1 MDGIVAW
8 SSSPGKR
15 DRYLDVCNRIS
26 LCICWPSNQQTK
38 TDEKMMTNHGN
49 MYGPNFTFLG
59 IPACD
64 LDKPETYKGA
74 DVIIVGAPIDS
85 GTSHRSGA
93 KFGPQAIRM
102 GDYLPHDGERPHLA
116 LRIDGLKA
124 LNVFDAG
131 DLLMPPGNLEE
142 SLKVLKA
149 ATEKISRAG
158 AIAVVL
164 GGDHSIASADVA
176 GIAEHRGKGKVSMI
190 HFDAHA
196 DTGDLQFGAL
206 VGHGTPM
213 RRLIDSGYVRGDR
226 FLQLGLRGYWPDDL
240 TLNWMRD
247 QGMRSYEMTEIHH
260 RGLNTV
266 LDESFARLTDGC
278 DGVFL
283 SVDIDV
289 VDPGMAPGTG
299 TPEPGGMTSRELLES
314 VRRICL
320 ELPVV
325 GIDVVEVAPPF
336 DSADITAILAN
347 RVVLEALSAIAKRR
361 SGESYSPTR
370 NLLDR

>member
-1 MDGIVAW
+1 
-8 SSSPGKR
+8 
-15 DRYLDVCNRIS
+15 
-26 LCICWPSNQQTK
+26 
-38 TDEKMMTNHGN
+38 MTNHGN
-49 MYGPNFTFLG
+49 MYGPSFTFLG

-64 LDKPETYKGA
+64 LDDPATYADA
-74 DVIIVGAPIDS
+74 DVIILGAPIDS

-93 KFGPQAIRM
+93 KFGPQAIRG
-102 GDYLPHDGERPHLA
+102 GDYLPHDGQRPHLA
-116 LRIDGLKA
+116 LRTDGLKD
-124 LNVFDAG
+124 LKVVDAG
-131 DLLMPPGNLEE
+131 DLLMLGGDLVASLE
-142 SLKVLKA
+142 VLA
-149 ATEKISRAG
+149 QATEKISRAG
-158 AIAVVL
+158 KIPVIL

-176 GIAEHRGKGKVSMI
+176 GIARHRGLGKISMV

-196 DTGDLQFGAL
+196 DTGEDQWGAL

-213 RRLIDSGYVRGDR
+213 RRLIDDGFVRGDR
-226 FLQLGLRGYWPDDL
+226 FLQLGLRGYWPDNT
-240 TLNWMRD
+240 TLAWMRD

-260 RGLNTV
+260 RGLNKL
-266 LDESFARLTDGC
+266 LDESFATLTNEC

-299 TPEPGGMTSRELLES
+299 TPEPGGMTSRELLEA

-320 ELPVV
+320 KLPVV
-325 GIDVVEVAPPF
+325 GIDIVEVAPAF

-361 SGESYSPTR
+361 SGKPYNPTQ

>member
-1 MDGIVAW
+1 MV
-8 SSSPGKR
+8 
-15 DRYLDVCNRIS
+15 
-26 LCICWPSNQQTK
+26 
-38 TDEKMMTNHGN
+38 NHGN
-49 MYGPNFTFLG
+49 MYGPDFTFLG
-59 IPACD
+59 ITRCD
-64 LDKPETYKGA
+64 LDDLSTYADA
-74 DVIIVGAPIDS
+74 DVVIVGAPIDS

-93 KFGPQAIRM
+93 KFGPQAIRG
-102 GDYLPHDGERPHLA
+102 GDYLPHDASRPHLA
-116 LRIDGLKA
+116 LRTDGLKD
-124 LNVFDAG
+124 LKVVDAG
-131 DLLMPPGNLEE
+131 DLMMPGGDLGA
-142 SLKVLKA
+142 SLAVLRQ

-158 AIAVVL
+158 AIPVIL
-164 GGDHSIASADVA
+164 GGDHSVSSADVA
-176 GIAEHRGKGKVSMI
+176 GIANHRGHGKISMI

-196 DTGDLQFGAL
+196 DTGDLHFGAL
-206 VGHGTPM
+206 IGHGTPM
-213 RRLIDSGYVRGDR
+213 RRLIEDGYVRGDR
-226 FLQLGLRGYWPDDL
+226 FLQLGLRGYWPDEV
-240 TLNWMRD
+240 TLAWMRD

-266 LDESFARLTDGC
+266 LDESFATLTDGC

-299 TPEPGGMTSRELLES
+299 TPEPGGMTSRELLEA

-325 GIDVVEVAPPF
+325 GIDVVEVAPAF

-361 SGESYSPTR
+361 NGSSYSPTQ

>member
-1 MDGIVAW
+1 MAN
-8 SSSPGKR
+8 
-15 DRYLDVCNRIS
+15 L
-26 LCICWPSNQQTK
+26 
-38 TDEKMMTNHGN
+38 GN
-49 MYGPNFTFLG
+49 MYGPSFTFLG
-59 IPACD
+59 IPQCD
-64 LDKPETYKGA
+64 LDDPASYA
-74 DVIIVGAPIDS
+74 DAEVIIVGAPIDS

-93 KFGPQAIRM
+93 KFGPQAIR
-102 GDYLPHDGERPHLA
+102 GADYLPHDGERPHLA
-116 LRIDGLKA
+116 LRVDALQSLK
-124 LNVFDAG
+124 VKDAG
-131 DLLMPPGNLEE
+131 DLLMPGGDLVASLE
-142 SLKVLKA
+142 VLRA

-158 AIAVVL
+158 KIPVIL

-176 GIAEHRGKGKVSMI
+176 GIAAHRGLGKISMV

-196 DTGDLQFGAL
+196 DTGEDQFGAL
-206 VGHGTPM
+206 IGHGTPM
-213 RRLIDSGYVRGDR
+213 RRLIESGTVRGDR
-226 FLQLGLRGYWPDDL
+226 FLQLGLRGYWPDNK
-240 TLNWMRD
+240 TLDWMRD

-266 LDESFARLTDGC
+266 LDESFATLTDQC

-325 GIDVVEVAPPF
+325 GIDVVEVAPAF

-361 SGESYSPTR
+361 SGLPYSPTQ

>member
-1 MDGIVAW
+1 
-8 SSSPGKR
+8 
-15 DRYLDVCNRIS
+15 
-26 LCICWPSNQQTK
+26 
-38 TDEKMMTNHGN
+38 MTNHGN
-49 MYGPNFTFLG
+49 LYGPSFTFLG

-64 LDKPETYKGA
+64 LEVPSSYADA
-74 DVIIVGAPIDS
+74 DVIILGAPIDS

-93 KFGPQAIRM
+93 KFGPQAIRG

-116 LRIDGLKA
+116 LRTDGLKD
-124 LNVFDAG
+124 LKVYDAG
-131 DLLMPPGNLEE
+131 DLLMPGGDLVASLE
-142 SLKVLKA
+142 VLA
-149 ATEKISRAG
+149 NATEQISRAG
-158 AIAVVL
+158 IIPVIL

-176 GIAEHRGKGKVSMI
+176 GIAKHRGLGKISMI

-196 DTGDLQFGAL
+196 DTGADQMGAL

-213 RRLIDSGYVRGDR
+213 RRLIDGGFVRGDR
-226 FLQLGLRGYWPDDL
+226 FLQLGLRGYWPDNE

-260 RGLNTV
+260 RGLGPV
-266 LDESFARLTDGC
+266 LDESFATLTNQC

-299 TPEPGGMTSRELLES
+299 TPEPGGMTSRELLEA

-325 GIDVVEVAPPF
+325 GIDVVEVAPAF
-336 DSADITAILAN
+336 DSADITAMLAN

-361 SGESYSPTR
+361 NGTPYSPTQ

>member
-1 MDGIVAW
+1 MAN
-8 SSSPGKR
+8 
-15 DRYLDVCNRIS
+15 L
-26 LCICWPSNQQTK
+26 
-38 TDEKMMTNHGN
+38 GN
-49 MYGPNFTFLG
+49 MYGPDFTFLG
-59 IPACD
+59 IPRCD
-64 LDKPETYKGA
+64 LSDPTSFAGA

-93 KFGPQAIRM
+93 KFGPQAIRG
-102 GDYLPHDGERPHLA
+102 GDYLPHDAMRPHLA
-116 LRIDGLKA
+116 LRVDALQELKI
-124 LNVFDAG
+124 FDAG
-131 DLLMPPGNLEE
+131 DLLMPGGDLEA
-142 SLKVLKA
+142 SLKVLEA
-149 ATEKISRAG
+149 ATEVISRAG

-176 GIAEHRGKGKVSMI
+176 GIAAHLGMGRVSMI

-196 DTGDLQFGAL
+196 DTGESQFGAL

-213 RRLIDSGYVRGDR
+213 RRLIETGAVRGDR
-226 FLQLGLRGYWPDDL
+226 FLQLGLRGYWPDDI
-240 TLNWMRD
+240 TLKWMAE
-247 QGMRSYEMTEIHH
+247 QGMRSYEMSEIHH
-260 RGLNTV
+260 RGMKDV
-266 LDESFARLTDGC
+266 LDESFAVLTDGC

-299 TPEPGGMTSRELLES
+299 TPEPGGMTSRELLEA

-320 ELPVV
+320 ELPIV
-325 GIDVVEVAPPF
+325 GIDIVEVCPPY

-347 RVVLEALSAIAKRR
+347 RVVLEALSAITVRKK
-361 SGESYSPTR
+361 GGSYSPTR

>member
-1 MDGIVAW
+1 
-8 SSSPGKR
+8 
-15 DRYLDVCNRIS
+15 
-26 LCICWPSNQQTK
+26 
-38 TDEKMMTNHGN
+38 MTNHGN
-49 MYGPNFTFLG
+49 LYGPSFTFLG

-64 LDKPETYKGA
+64 LEVPASYADA
-74 DVIIVGAPIDS
+74 DVIILGAPIDS

-93 KFGPQAIRM
+93 KFGPQAIRG

-116 LRIDGLKA
+116 LRTDGLKD
-124 LNVFDAG
+124 LKVYDAG
-131 DLLMPPGNLEE
+131 DLLMPGGDLVASLE
-142 SLKVLKA
+142 VLAK
-149 ATEKISRAG
+149 ATEQISRAG
-158 AIAVVL
+158 IIPVIL

-176 GIAEHRGKGKVSMI
+176 GIAKHRGLGKISMI

-196 DTGDLQFGAL
+196 DTGATQMGAL

-213 RRLIDSGYVRGDR
+213 RRLIDGGFVRGDR
-226 FLQLGLRGYWPDDL
+226 FLQLGLRGYWPDNE

-260 RGLNTV
+260 RGLGPV
-266 LDESFARLTDGC
+266 LDESFATLTNQC

-299 TPEPGGMTSRELLES
+299 TPEPGGMTSRELLEA

-320 ELPVV
+320 ELPIV
-325 GIDVVEVAPPF
+325 GIDVVEVAPAF
-336 DSADITAILAN
+336 DNADITAILAN

-361 SGESYSPTR
+361 SGTPYSPTQ

>member
-1 MDGIVAW
+1 MV
-8 SSSPGKR
+8 
-15 DRYLDVCNRIS
+15 
-26 LCICWPSNQQTK
+26 
-38 TDEKMMTNHGN
+38 NHGN
-49 MYGPNFTFLG
+49 MYGPSFTFLG
-59 IPACD
+59 VAQCD
-64 LDKPETYKGA
+64 LDDPATYA
-74 DVIIVGAPIDS
+74 DADIVIVGAPIDS

-93 KFGPQAIRM
+93 KFGPQAIRG
-102 GDYLPHDGERPHLA
+102 GDYLPHDASRPHLA
-116 LRIDGLKA
+116 LRTDGLKD
-124 LNVFDAG
+124 LTVVDAG
-131 DLLMPPGNLEE
+131 DLMMPGGDLAA
-142 SLKVLKA
+142 SLTVLRE

-158 AIAVVL
+158 AIPVIL

-176 GIAEHRGKGKVSMI
+176 GIANHRGHGKISMI

-196 DTGDLQFGAL
+196 DTGEDHFGAL
-206 VGHGTPM
+206 IGHGTPM
-213 RRLIDSGYVRGDR
+213 RRLIEDGYIRGDR
-226 FLQLGLRGYWPDDL
+226 FLQLGLRGYWPDHA
-240 TLNWMRD
+240 TLAWMRD

-260 RGLNTV
+260 RGLNAV
-266 LDESFARLTDGC
+266 LDESFATLTDGC

-299 TPEPGGMTSRELLES
+299 TPEPGGMTSRELLEA

-325 GIDVVEVAPPF
+325 GIDVVEVAPAF

-361 SGESYSPTR
+361 SGNRYSPTQ

>member
-1 MDGIVAW
+1 MV
-8 SSSPGKR
+8 
-15 DRYLDVCNRIS
+15 
-26 LCICWPSNQQTK
+26 
-38 TDEKMMTNHGN
+38 NHGN
-49 MYGPNFTFLG
+49 MYGPSFTFLG
-59 IPACD
+59 VAQCD
-64 LDKPETYKGA
+64 LDDRATYANA
-74 DVIIVGAPIDS
+74 DIVIVGAPIDS

-93 KFGPQAIRM
+93 KFGPQAIRG
-102 GDYLPHDGERPHLA
+102 GDYLPHDASRPHLA
-116 LRIDGLKA
+116 LRTDGLKD
-124 LNVFDAG
+124 LTVVDAG
-131 DLLMPPGNLEE
+131 DLMMPGGDLAA
-142 SLKVLKA
+142 SLTVLRE
-149 ATEKISRAG
+149 ATEKISQAG
-158 AIAVVL
+158 AIPVIL

-176 GIAEHRGKGKVSMI
+176 GIANHRGHGKISMI

-196 DTGDLQFGAL
+196 DTGEDHFGAL
-206 VGHGTPM
+206 IGHGTPM
-213 RRLIDSGYVRGDR
+213 RRLIEDGYMRGDR
-226 FLQLGLRGYWPDDL
+226 FLQLGLRGYWPDHA
-240 TLNWMRD
+240 TLAWMRD

-266 LDESFARLTDGC
+266 LDESFATLTDGC

-299 TPEPGGMTSRELLES
+299 TPEPGGMTSRELLEA

-325 GIDVVEVAPPF
+325 GIDIVEVAPAF

-361 SGESYSPTR
+361 TGSSYSPIQ

>member
-1 MDGIVAW
+1 
-8 SSSPGKR
+8 
-15 DRYLDVCNRIS
+15 
-26 LCICWPSNQQTK
+26 
-38 TDEKMMTNHGN
+38 
-49 MYGPNFTFLG
+49 MYGPDFTFLG
-59 IPACD
+59 IERCD
-64 LDKPETYKGA
+64 LDIPSSYADA
-74 DVIIVGAPIDS
+74 DVVIVGAPIDS

-93 KFGPQAIRM
+93 KFGPQAIRG
-102 GDYLPHDGERPHLA
+102 GDYLPHDAERPHLA
-116 LRIDGLKA
+116 LRIDALKEMK
-124 LNVFDAG
+124 VVDAG
-131 DLLMPPGNLEE
+131 DLLMPGSDLVASLE
-142 SLKVLKA
+142 VLA
-149 ATEKISRAG
+149 QATEKISRAG
-158 AIAVVL
+158 AIPVIL

-176 GIAEHRGKGKVSMI
+176 GITRHRGMGKISMI

-196 DTGDLQFGAL
+196 DTGEDQWGAL

-213 RRLIDSGYVRGDR
+213 RRLIDTGTVRGDR
-226 FLQLGLRGYWPDDL
+226 FLQLGLRGYWPDAK
-240 TLNWMRD
+240 TLDWMRD

-266 LDESFARLTDGC
+266 LDESFSILTNEC

-320 ELPVV
+320 ELPIV
-325 GIDVVEVAPPF
+325 GIDVVEVAPAF

-361 SGESYSPTR
+361 SGTKYSPTQ

>member
-1 MDGIVAW
+1 
-8 SSSPGKR
+8 
-15 DRYLDVCNRIS
+15 
-26 LCICWPSNQQTK
+26 
-38 TDEKMMTNHGN
+38 
-49 MYGPNFTFLG
+49 
-59 IPACD
+59 D
-64 LDKPETYKGA
+64 LDDPKTYQGA
-74 DVIIVGAPIDS
+74 DVISVGAPIDS

-93 KFGPQAIRM
+93 KFGPQAIRG
-102 GDYLPHDGERPHLA
+102 GDYLPHDGERPHMA
-116 LRIDGLKA
+116 LRTDGLKD
-124 LNVFDAG
+124 LKVLDAG
-131 DLLMPPGNLEE
+131 DLLMPGGDLKK
-142 SLKVLKA
+142 SLQVLA
-149 ATEKISRAG
+149 VATEKISRAG
-158 AIAVVL
+158 IIPVIL

-176 GIAEHRGKGKVSMI
+176 GIAAHRGLGKISMI

-196 DTGDLQFGAL
+196 DTGDTHFGAL
-206 VGHGTPM
+206 EGHGTPM
-213 RRLIDSGYVRGDR
+213 RRLIESGAVRGDR
-226 FLQLGLRGYWPDDL
+226 FLQLGLRGYWPENE
-240 TLNWMRD
+240 TLDWMRD

-260 RGLNTV
+260 RGLNVV
-266 LDESFARLTDGC
+266 LDESFATLTDQC

-299 TPEPGGMTSRELLES
+299 TPEPGGMTSRELLEA

-325 GIDVVEVAPPF
+325 GIDVVEVAPAF

-361 SGESYSPTR
+361 SGKPYSPTQ

>member
-1 MDGIVAW
+1 MANI
-8 SSSPGKR
+8 
-15 DRYLDVCNRIS
+15 
-26 LCICWPSNQQTK
+26 
-38 TDEKMMTNHGN
+38 GN
-49 MYGPNFTFLG
+49 MYGPNFSFLG
-59 IPACD
+59 VPQCD
-64 LDKPETYKGA
+64 LDDPVSYAGA
-74 DVIIVGAPIDS
+74 DVIIIGAPIDS

-116 LRIDGLKA
+116 LRVDGLKD
-124 LNVFDAG
+124 LKVFDAG
-131 DLLMPPGNLEE
+131 DLLMPPGDLVAALE
-142 SLKVLKA
+142 VLKS

-158 AIAVVL
+158 AIAIIL

-176 GIAEHRGKGKVSMI
+176 GIAAHRGMGKVSMI

-213 RRLIDSGYVRGDR
+213 RRLIDSGAVRGDR
-226 FLQLGLRGYWPDDL
+226 FLQLGLRGYWPGDETL
-240 TLNWMRD
+240 TWMRD

-260 RGLNTV
+260 RGMKAV
-266 LDESFARLTDGC
+266 LDESFATLTDGC

-299 TPEPGGMTSRELLES
+299 TPDPGGMTSRELLEA

-320 ELPVV
+320 ELPIV

-336 DSADITAILAN
+336 DTADITAILAN
-347 RVVLEALSAIAKRR
+347 RVVLEGLSAIAAKKK
-361 SGESYSPTR
+361 GIGYSPTR

>member
-1 MDGIVAW
+1 MANI
-8 SSSPGKR
+8 
-15 DRYLDVCNRIS
+15 
-26 LCICWPSNQQTK
+26 
-38 TDEKMMTNHGN
+38 GN
-49 MYGPNFTFLG
+49 MYGPNFSFLG
-59 IPACD
+59 VPQCD
-64 LDKPETYKGA
+64 LDDPSSYHGA

-102 GDYLPHDGERPHLA
+102 GDYLPHDGERPHLS
-116 LRIDGLKA
+116 LRVDGLKD
-124 LNVFDAG
+124 LKVFDAG
-131 DLLMPPGNLEE
+131 DLLMPPGDLVKSLE
-142 SLKVLKA
+142 VLRA

-164 GGDHSIASADVA
+164 GGDHSVASADVA
-176 GIAEHRGKGKVSMI
+176 GIAAARGLGKISMI

-213 RRLIDSGYVRGDR
+213 RRLIESGAVRGDR
-226 FLQLGLRGYWPDDL
+226 FLQLGLRGYWPGDE

-260 RGLNTV
+260 RGMKAV
-266 LDESFARLTDGC
+266 LDESFATLVDGC

-283 SVDIDV
+283 SIDIDV

-299 TPEPGGMTSRELLES
+299 TPEPGGMTSRELLEA
-314 VRRICL
+314 VRRICF
-320 ELPVV
+320 ELPIV
-325 GIDVVEVAPPF
+325 GLDVVEVAPPF
-336 DSADITAILAN
+336 DSADITSILAN
-347 RVVLEALSAIAKRR
+347 RVVLEALSAIAAREK
-361 SGESYSPTR
+361 GVSYSPTR

>member
-1 MDGIVAW
+1 
-8 SSSPGKR
+8 
-15 DRYLDVCNRIS
+15 
-26 LCICWPSNQQTK
+26 
-38 TDEKMMTNHGN
+38 
-49 MYGPNFTFLG
+49 MYGPNFSFLG
-59 IPACD
+59 VAQCD
-64 LDKPETYKGA
+64 LDDPKSFEGA

-102 GDYLPHDGERPHLA
+102 GDYLPHDGQRPHLA
-116 LRIDGLKA
+116 LRVDGLKE
-124 LNVFDAG
+124 LRVFDAG
-131 DLLMPPGNLEE
+131 DLMMPPGDLES
-142 SLKVLKA
+142 SLQVLRA
-149 ATEKISRAG
+149 ATERISRAG

-176 GIAEHRGKGKVSMI
+176 GIADHRGKGRISMI

-213 RRLIDSGYVRGDR
+213 RRLIDSGAVRGDR
-226 FLQLGLRGYWPDDL
+226 FLQLGLRGYWPGDE
-240 TLNWMRD
+240 TLIWMRD

-260 RGLNTV
+260 RGMKAV
-266 LDESFARLTDGC
+266 LDESFERLTKDC

-299 TPEPGGMTSRELLES
+299 TPEPGGMTSRELLEA
-314 VRRICL
+314 VRRICF
-320 ELPVV
+320 ELPIV
-325 GIDVVEVAPPF
+325 GIDIVEVAPPF

-347 RVVLEALSAIAKRR
+347 RVILEALSAIAAKKK
-361 SGESYSPTR
+361 GISYSPTR
-370 NLLDR
+370 NLLER

>member
-1 MDGIVAW
+1 
-8 SSSPGKR
+8 
-15 DRYLDVCNRIS
+15 
-26 LCICWPSNQQTK
+26 
-38 TDEKMMTNHGN
+38 
-49 MYGPNFTFLG
+49 MYGPDFTFLG
-59 IPACD
+59 IARCD
-64 LDKPETYKGA
+64 LDDPSTYADA
-74 DVIIVGAPIDS
+74 DVVIVGAPIDS

-93 KFGPQAIRM
+93 KFGPQAIRG
-102 GDYLPHDGERPHLA
+102 GDYLPHDASRPHLA
-116 LRIDGLKA
+116 LRTDGLKD
-124 LNVFDAG
+124 LTVVDAG
-131 DLLMPPGNLEE
+131 DLMMPGGDLVA
-142 SLKVLKA
+142 SLAVLRE

-158 AIAVVL
+158 AIPVIL
-164 GGDHSIASADVA
+164 GGDHSVSSADVA
-176 GIAEHRGKGKVSMI
+176 GIANHRGHGKISMI

-196 DTGDLQFGAL
+196 DTGDLHFGAL
-206 VGHGTPM
+206 IGHGTPM
-213 RRLIDSGYVRGDR
+213 RRLIEDGYVRGDR
-226 FLQLGLRGYWPDDL
+226 FLQLGLRGYWPDEV
-240 TLNWMRD
+240 TLAWMRD

-266 LDESFARLTDGC
+266 LDESFATLTNGC

-299 TPEPGGMTSRELLES
+299 TPEPGGMTSRELLEA

-325 GIDVVEVAPPF
+325 GIDVVEVAPAF

-361 SGESYSPTR
+361 NGSSYSPTQ

>member
-1 MDGIVAW
+1 
-8 SSSPGKR
+8 
-15 DRYLDVCNRIS
+15 
-26 LCICWPSNQQTK
+26 
-38 TDEKMMTNHGN
+38 MTNHGN
-49 MYGPNFTFLG
+49 MYGPDFTFLG
-59 IPACD
+59 IDRCD
-64 LDKPETYKGA
+64 LDIPATFADA
-74 DVIIVGAPIDS
+74 DVVIVGAPIDS

-93 KFGPQAIRM
+93 KFGPQAIRG

-116 LRIDGLKA
+116 LRIDALKTMK
-124 LNVFDAG
+124 VVDAG
-131 DLLMPPGNLEE
+131 DLMMPGGDLVASLE
-142 SLKVLKA
+142 VLA
-149 ATEKISRAG
+149 EATEKISRAG
-158 AIAVVL
+158 AIPVIL

-176 GIAEHRGKGKVSMI
+176 GIARHRGLGTISMI

-196 DTGDLQFGAL
+196 DTGEDQFGAL
-206 VGHGTPM
+206 IGHGTPM
-213 RRLIDSGYVRGDR
+213 RRLIDNGIVRGDR
-226 FLQLGLRGYWPDDL
+226 FLQLGLRGYWPDSK
-240 TLNWMRD
+240 TLDWMRD

-266 LDESFARLTDGC
+266 LDESFATLTDGC

-325 GIDVVEVAPPF
+325 GIDVVEVAPAF

-361 SGESYSPTR
+361 SGEAYSPTQ